1 MRNMVYWR
9 KVGGDGMSTKIRQ
22 DQILEILEKQGFVTV
37 KYLSDTL
44 HYSTATIN
52 RDLNSLQKRQ
62 LVSRT
67 HGGVEAVRSAYVPI
81 LFRTQKMRWEKRS
94 IGRIAASFV
103 KDGDTIF
110 IDGSTTAQCMEEYL
124 VNRKK
129 LTVVTNNILLAVNLS
144 KYKEIRVI
152 SLGGEIVEQPCML
165 CGRQTVENAEQYRVD
180 KMFFSTGAVSADGKI
195 ASGIYDLMLRAVAK
209 NAKEVFYLVDH
220 KKIDQ
225 PFSDIYCDFS
235 AVDRVISDYP
245 FGTDVKTAFPET
257 DFVTVEK
264 GE

>member
-1 MRNMVYWR
+1 
-9 KVGGDGMSTKIRQ
+9 MSSKIRQ

-52 RDLNSLQKRQ
+52 RDLNFLQKRQ

-67 HGGVEAVRSAYVPI
+67 HGGVEAVRSSYVPI

-94 IGRIAASFV
+94 IGKLAASFV

-124 VNRKK
+124 INRKK

-144 KYKEIRVI
+144 KYSDIRVI

-165 CGRQTVENAEQYRVD
+165 CGRQTVENAAQYRVD
-180 KMFFSTGAVSADGKI
+180 KMFFSTSAVSGDGQI
-195 ASGIYDLMLRAVAK
+195 ASGIYDLMLRAIAK
-209 NAKEVFYLVDH
+209 NACEVFYLVDH

-225 PFSDIYCDFS
+225 PFSDIYGDFS
-235 AVDRVISDYP
+235 SIDRVISDY
-245 FGTDVKTAFPET
+245 AFSADTRSLFPKT